1 MKRRGP
7 LGELNASKGEVTELM
22 NSGKVATKKNEDLF
36 MVDTVGD
43 VAGESTQAGP
53 SSHELMKVAQK
64 LRRAPKPLRSLA
76 ILNERSAIPSLTSK
90 NIQPSTSSKKTK
102 VSGAEKE
109 RLRRIAR
116 RTAIASDGTGMGS
129 AEVKTVKTA
138 AADAWIDKAKLTAEG
153 GFGEEAMNKPIVKA
167 PITIARQ
174 REIYLQSQVEGQRGL
189 ETPDEGTSYNPSAN
203 SHARLISAAVEEE
216 LAQLEREGKEAE
228 RIALLGEVVI
238 ARKAQLAIEEHAMGM
253 KIGPGEVDSDEDEV
267 EAGPSRVV
275 KPTKRKT
282 QAQRNKAAR
291 NKEIAQ
297 LEAMEK
303 TQKRLLREIGGLGG
317 LKASAE
323 KKMKQAAEAERLAK
337 LAKKERERLGLQG
350 GEKIGKHRVAK
361 GRVTV
366 QLGEDLAESL
376 RQIKVGRFAWQLLA
390 KLMCSPRET
399 FSETDIK
406 LCRKSR

>member
-1 MKRRGP
+1 
-7 LGELNASKGEVTELM
+7 
-22 NSGKVATKKNEDLF
+22 
-36 MVDTVGD
+36 MV
-43 VAGESTQAGP
+43 
-53 SSHELMKVAQK
+53 VAQK

-76 ILNERSAIPSLTSK
+76 ILNERSAVPSLTSK
-90 NIQPSTSSKKTK
+90 HIQPSTSAKKTK

-116 RTAIASDGTGMGS
+116 RAIIASDGTGLGS
-129 AEVKTVKTA
+129 AEVKTVKKADT
-138 AADAWIDKAKLTAEG
+138 DAWIVKAKLKAKG
-153 GFGEEAMNKPIVKA
+153 GFGEDEMNKQTVKA
-167 PITIARQ
+167 PVTIARQ
-174 REIYLQSQVEGQRGL
+174 REIYMKSQVEGQRGL

-253 KIGPGEVDSDEDEV
+253 IVGPGEIDSDDDETA

-275 KPTKRKT
+275 KATKRKT
-282 QAQRNKAAR
+282 QAERNKKAR

-317 LKASAE
+317 FKASAE
-323 KKMKQAAEAERLAK
+323 KKMKRAAEAERLAK

-376 RQIKVGRFAWQLLA
+376 RQIKVSSLEQCG
-390 KLMCSPRET
+390 
-399 FSETDIK
+399 
-406 LCRKSR
+406 